1 MKRWTKPIVASL
13 AGTRSPG
20 SPQPLPSH
28 DGTPLLKGN
37 GWNVAHST
45 GGSTSARIR
54 DLEEA
59 IDRIA
64 PRPGVK
70 LYIEGRKLSCR
81 WYGLQPILF
90 SAIDLCTHLQ
100 VGRVYLTQTVA
111 SAVDFLDFLIA
122 SYPFVV
128 RELYT
133 PPDLWFCDPVVPQVI
148 HRFSRECALRNM
160 VHTVLSNPSQDAIIR
175 RLRAYFY
182 HSVLEQSESGSS
194 EQAIIPDLR
203 NYLLVH
209 NNFTA
214 LETIASQVPID
225 KLRTFSGF
233 EEIEQFDPYS
243 NHASSTRP
251 PNGIS
256 S

>member
-1 MKRWTKPIVASL
+1 MKRWIKPKLGSL
-13 AGTRSPG
+13 ASTRSPG
-20 SPQPLPSH
+20 SPHPMPTH
-28 DGTPLLKGN
+28 EGTPLLKGDAY
-37 GWNVAHST
+37 NVAHST
-45 GGSTSARIR
+45 GGTNVRVR
-54 DLEEA
+54 DFEEA
-59 IDRIA
+59 IERIA
-64 PRPGVK
+64 PRPGSK
-70 LYIEGRKLSCR
+70 LFIEGRKLSCR

-111 SAVDFLDFLIA
+111 SAVDFLDFLVA
-122 SYPFVV
+122 SYPFLM

-175 RLRAYFY
+175 RLRSYFY
-182 HSVLEQSESGSS
+182 HSMLESSESGVS

-214 LETIASQVPID
+214 LDTIADQVPID
-225 KLRTFSGF
+225 KLHTFAGF
-233 EEIEQFDPYS
+233 EEIEQFDPYAQNS
-243 NHASSTRP
+243 GSRMTGST
-251 PNGIS
+251 
-256 S
+256 